1 MKRWGSYKTAREET
15 HIDENKWYYPTT
27 MTSINTN
34 ISNEFFFFVQNK
46 KAEQLLQKK
55 WGGDVIEMYVWV
67 WLFLIQTWVP

>member
-1 MKRWGSYKTAREET
+1 M
-15 HIDENKWYYPTT
+15 N
-27 MTSINTN
+27 
-34 ISNEFFFFVQNK
+34 FFFVQNK